1 MQKVIYYLIK
11 SHFDIKQNNI
21 SSYFIW
27 IFSICV
33 YCIKNS
39 QLTSEQVNRFQGKYD
54 GKDFSFDYVLLGSM
68 PKLRQS
74 AGTAYKKG
82 NKYVCE
88 DLNGDRVTF
97 DIQKNKVVVSSSGNA
112 LSGDYS
118 YMSESTDSDY
128 EVIDWIMENE
138 M

>member
-1 MQKVIYYLIK
+1 MKKIIILLLALMSFFSFSKNYEKKEDKKAGISSVDLILREG
-11 SHFDIKQNNI
+11 QNN
-21 SSYFIW
+21 SY
-27 IFSICV
+27 
-33 YCIKNS
+33 
-39 QLTSEQVNRFQGKYD
+39 
-54 GKDFSFDYVLLGSM
+54 DFSFDYVLLGSM

-97 DIQKNKVVVSSSGNA
+97 DIQKNKVVVSSSGYA

>member
-1 MQKVIYYLIK
+1 MKKIIILLLALMSFFSFSKNYEKKEDKNAGISSVDLILREG
-11 SHFDIKQNNI
+11 QNN
-21 SSYFIW
+21 SF
-27 IFSICV
+27 
-33 YCIKNS
+33 
-39 QLTSEQVNRFQGKYD
+39 
-54 GKDFSFDYVLLGSM
+54 DFSFDYVLLGSM

-97 DIQKNKVVVSSSGNA
+97 DIQKNKVVVSSSGYA

>member
-1 MQKVIYYLIK
+1 MKKIIILLLALMSFFSFSKNYEKKEDKKAGISSVDLILREG
-11 SHFDIKQNNI
+11 QNN
-21 SSYFIW
+21 SF
-27 IFSICV
+27 
-33 YCIKNS
+33 
-39 QLTSEQVNRFQGKYD
+39 
-54 GKDFSFDYVLLGSM
+54 DFSFDYVLLGSM

-97 DIQKNKVVVSSSGNA
+97 DIQKNKVVVSSSGYA